1 MTLRIRHELAQ
12 LEQTHACFKD
22 SVFGPKLCTLH
33 RLDVKVNNTTNILRE
48 KKTYE

>member
-22 SVFGPKLCTLH
+22 GVKFSIAFQIYQISARKNLSSSVLK
-33 RLDVKVNNTTNILRE
+33 I
-48 KKTYE
+48 Y